1 MLSWEMVGR
10 WLSEAG
16 FSWVRKDVL
25 DGWSSRTEEMGCY
38 EREKGIDVFYKL
50 EGVQIS
56 LFIAI

>member
-1 MLSWEMVGR
+1 MVGR